1 MEYNKGDIIVGKVTG
16 IAKYGIFMS
25 FDNDYIGMTHI
36 SEISYDYVKD
46 IREYISIGDE
56 IEVRILDV
64 DKDMKRLQL
73 TMKDVSDIKVHKR
86 KAKIVETPNGFATL
100 KKNLPLWIGKKMQ
113 KIKNI

>member
-1 MEYNKGDIIVGKVTG
+1 MDYKKGDIIVGKVTG

-25 FDNDYIGMTHI
+25 FDNGYVGMTHI

-46 IREYISIGDE
+46 IHEYITVGDE

-86 KAKIVETPNGFATL
+86 RVKIVETPNCFSTL
-100 KKNLPLWIGKKMQ
+100 KKNLPIWIDKKMQ
-113 KIKNI
+113 NIKNI